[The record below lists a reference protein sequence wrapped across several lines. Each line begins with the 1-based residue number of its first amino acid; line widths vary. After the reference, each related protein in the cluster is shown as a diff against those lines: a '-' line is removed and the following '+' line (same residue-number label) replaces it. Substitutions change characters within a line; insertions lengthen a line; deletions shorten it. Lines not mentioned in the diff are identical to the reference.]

1 MIRFQDTVEKKDTSE
16 LLSSATFQD
25 IRPTGSM
32 STEDAVLFLDGLFSI
47 DPESQDMYSIDEES
61 LLAEIFGRFEDEFD
75 FDFELDDEIQT
86 VLDRFGAAKWENLSD
101 GSSSYH
107 GSDGT
112 WGYKN
117 SDGSGSYHSG
127 SGESSYFDA
136 DADDDSDNDYY
147 SSDSSG
153 SDFRRFSRCFS
164 MVCLR

>member
-101 GSSSYH
+101 GCRT
-107 GSDGT
+107 D
-112 WGYKN
+112 
-117 SDGSGSYHSG
+117 
-127 SGESSYFDA
+127 FA
-136 DADDDSDNDYY
+136 DIQNKKECGGNRQWQNHY
-147 SSDSSG
+147 
-153 SDFRRFSRCFS
+153 
-164 MVCLR
+164 LRNWAANTKGKGII